1 MERQLLIA
9 QLTVLLEHGAA
20 QHRLRRQPLAP
31 GCLHLMPAQVRRDQA
46 GQLVVRVE
54 PCRHR
59 LQLTADLV
67 SCEAIEYAGLDRAFL
82 AHRRLRW
89 LRVVLWNQ

>member
-9 QLTVLLEHGAA
+9 QLAVLLEHGAA
-20 QHRLRRQPLAP
+20 QHRLRRQPLPAGRFRP
-31 GCLHLMPAQVRRDQA
+31 IPAQVRRDQA
-46 GQLVVRVE
+46 GQLAVVIE

-67 SCEAIEYAGLDRAFL
+67 PGKEIE
-82 AHRRLRW
+82 
-89 LRVVLWNQ
+89 